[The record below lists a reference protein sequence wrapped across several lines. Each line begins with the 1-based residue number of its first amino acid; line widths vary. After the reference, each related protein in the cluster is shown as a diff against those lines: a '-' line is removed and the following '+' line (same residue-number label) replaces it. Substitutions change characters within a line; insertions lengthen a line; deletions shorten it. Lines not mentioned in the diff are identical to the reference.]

1 VPAPHGGARVPGRR
15 GDTRSVTTLTTGARG
30 DVIGVIYD
38 AGMQT
43 ALEQA
48 QSRTHA
54 LENMFLA
61 AHLLRESNIPA
72 ASPESVSLLR
82 ELLPLSGEQAMRQH
96 LRARGVTLR
105 EAAGTPTGKRTYTP
119 AVRKLLA
126 TEGKA
131 RPDGSYPIR
140 DAQDVSDAV
149 DDFDRSEGSDADRE
163 HIILRAKAVPGGTD
177 ALPASWSGS
186 TRLQESMTPGW
197 SIPTLDGG
205 TLGAVRLREAKSA
218 ADLSRLGVPI
228 LADSPLAGQRPSELP
243 PGIPT
248 LAPGTGGLSRTRLTE
263 SVGGSVL
270 RRVS

>member
-1 VPAPHGGARVPGRR
+1 
-15 GDTRSVTTLTTGARG
+15 
-30 DVIGVIYD
+30 
-38 AGMQT
+38 MQT

-105 EAAGTPTGKRTYTP
+105 EAAGTPTGRTYTP

-140 DAQDVSDAV
+140 DAQDVENAV
-149 DDFDRSEGSDADRE
+149 DDFNRASGSEEDKA
-163 HIILRAKAVPGGTD
+163 HIVERAKAVAGGTD
-177 ALPASWSGS
+177 KLPADWAGS
-186 TRLQESMTPGW
+186 TKKQLQESATPGW
-197 SIPTLDGG
+197 AIPTIGGG
-205 TLGAVRLREAKSA
+205 TLGATRLREAKTA
-218 ADLSRLGVPI
+218 AELGQAGIP
-228 LADSPLAGQRPSELP
+228 LRSSSPLGGQRQSELP

-248 LAPGTGGLSRTRLTE
+248 LPEAPGLRRVPLTE
-263 SVGGSVL
+263 SMSGSVIS
-270 RRVS
+270 RIS